1 MNRLTFL
8 VLFVLGAAQFA
19 CDTTNV
25 PQFDEEA
32 QKAKTKLL
40 KADQNFSLDL
50 FSAVHEGDSL
60 AENIFIS
67 PLSASMALGMTM
79 NGAAG
84 NTYAE
89 MQEALGF
96 EDLSTEEINKGYQ
109 ALKYELEHADEK
121 VEMAIANSVWS
132 KQGFEVNPEFF
143 NTVEE
148 YFEAETA
155 SLDFN
160 NPKTLERI
168 NGWVADKTNDRIK
181 KIIEKI
187 GENDVMYLIN
197 AVYFNGPWKYE
208 FDPEFTGDR
217 EFYVDENNTVMVEM
231 MNQNAEVG
239 YLINDE
245 VEMVEL
251 PYGNDKFSALF
262 IKPGA
267 NYSSVDEMIQSE
279 LNATQLEAWIS
290 DLNVGQVR
298 YLIPKIT
305 LEYKRQLI
313 SDLQALGIFDLFN
326 EGSADLSNLFSDI
339 NNLYVSSVLQ
349 KTFLKMNEEGTEAA
363 AVTAVTVGVESV
375 GESWP
380 TIIYDEPYLLL
391 LREKE
396 TGAILFIGKIGNPV
410 AE

>member
-1 MNRLTFL
+1 
-8 VLFVLGAAQFA
+8 
-19 CDTTNV
+19 
-25 PQFDEEA
+25 
-32 QKAKTKLL
+32 
-40 KADQNFSLDL
+40 
-50 FSAVHEGDSL
+50 
-60 AENIFIS
+60 
-67 PLSASMALGMTM
+67 
-79 NGAAG
+79 
-84 NTYAE
+84 
-89 MQEALGF
+89 
-96 EDLSTEEINKGYQ
+96 
-109 ALKYELEHADEK
+109 
-121 VEMAIANSVWS
+121 
-132 KQGFEVNPEFF
+132 
-143 NTVEE
+143 
-148 YFEAETA
+148 
-155 SLDFN
+155 
-160 NPKTLERI
+160 
-168 NGWVADKTNDRIK
+168 
-181 KIIEKI
+181 
-187 GENDVMYLIN
+187 
-197 AVYFNGPWKYE
+197 
-208 FDPEFTGDR
+208 
-217 EFYVDENNTVMVEM
+217 
-231 MNQNAEVG
+231 
-239 YLINDE
+239 
-245 VEMVEL
+245 
-251 PYGNDKFSALF
+251 
-262 IKPGA
+262 
-267 NYSSVDEMIQSE
+267 MIQSE

>member
-1 MNRLTFL
+1 
-8 VLFVLGAAQFA
+8 
-19 CDTTNV
+19 
-25 PQFDEEA
+25 
-32 QKAKTKLL
+32 
-40 KADQNFSLDL
+40 
-50 FSAVHEGDSL
+50 
-60 AENIFIS
+60 
-67 PLSASMALGMTM
+67 MALGMTM
-79 NGAAG
+79 NGDAG